1 MGVLQKTLTNIIPEW
16 TGLLER
22 RRHITPYNPSHQES
36 VRKVPEH
43 TIYTVFDYSAG
54 YLDERRVLSETACKE
69 FRDSGRVTWIN
80 ADGLIPAEVEKLST
94 HYGIHALVVEDILS
108 IGQRAKMDE
117 IGEVIFGLL
126 PMVYYNEDTGMVE
139 TEQVSIVLGKDFV
152 ISFQED
158 PERDVFNPIRE
169 RLRHNNAKIRSSN
182 AEYLCYCLIDSI
194 VDSYFGVI
202 EKLSD
207 RVEKLEDALLQQK
220 RRVTMSHISLLRR
233 EVMLLV
239 RSILP
244 VRDLVNG
251 FVRSENDL
259 LSDNNQKYWKD
270 VQDHIIQANDYAE
283 NLREM
288 LVNLQ
293 DLFMSQI
300 NMRTNEVMKT
310 FTIIT
315 VLLAPATVIGGIF
328 GMNFDVIPL
337 AHHQLGFYALVSLMF
352 VIPLFMLL
360 WFKRKGWF

>member
-1 MGVLQKTLTNIIPEW
+1 MSALRRTLTNIIPEW
-16 TGLLER
+16 TGLLEHR
-22 RRHITPYNPSHQES
+22 RKVKLYNPSSQEPS
-36 VRKVPEH
+36 RKVPEKAV
-43 TIYTVFDYSAG
+43 YTLFDYNANQ
-54 YLDERRVLSETACKE
+54 LEEKKVPDEAACKVY
-69 FRDSGRVTWIN
+69 RNNGRITWIN
-80 ADGLIPAEVEKLST
+80 VDGLVPAEVEKLCT

-126 PMVYYNEDTGMVE
+126 PMVYYNGDTGMVE
-139 TEQVSIVLGKDFV
+139 TEQVSIVLGRRFV

-158 PERDVFNPIRE
+158 PERDVFDPIRE
-169 RLRHNNAKIRSSN
+169 RLRTGHVKLRGSD
-182 AEYLCYCLIDSI
+182 AEYLCYSLIDSI
-194 VDSYFGVI
+194 VDSYFSVI

-220 RRVTMSHISLLRR
+220 RRVTMAHISLLRR
-233 EVMLLV
+233 EVMVLY
-239 RSILP
+239 RSVLP

-259 LSDNNQKYWKD
+259 LSENNEKYWKD

-283 NLREM
+283 TLREM

-337 AHHQLGFYALVSLMF
+337 AHHKLGFYFLVSLMF
-352 VIPLFMLL
+352 FIPLLMLL
-360 WFKRKGWF
+360 WFRRKGWF